1 MGHCMVNHT
10 SSMLGV
16 MGFEASAASP
26 APQARAPKAQ
36 LLENFTHFQTNRN
49 QACVLDFKVECDSR
63 LPRMLFWMVFL
74 NRPLA
79 MRPWCP
85 SNVILA
91 WPSMLV
97 HGVEKHRQAHTHMEA
112 TEAHTKPQRTT
123 TTQRRTHHTTRQQ
136 QSTTWC
142 TQERSS
148 PPDTTTKNEA
158 PHHNTTHEKLAH
170 HSTTPEELAHH
181 KRRANAMWFSPQP
194 KTEDNFFSLAKH
206 QHKRSTFPTCRSNKI
221 QFAQSSDLPG
231 RTQNQTF
238 GTSSEQSMQNT
249 KAV

>member
-1 MGHCMVNHT
+1 MAFWLGSRYWCMALRNT
-10 SSMLGV
+10 GKPIQSS
-16 MGFEASAASP
+16 
-26 APQARAPKAQ
+26 K
-36 LLENFTHFQTNRN
+36 NTHGNNR
-49 QACVLDFKVECDSR
+49 S
-63 LPRMLFWMVFL
+63 
-74 NRPLA
+74 
-79 MRPWCP
+79 
-85 SNVILA
+85 
-91 WPSMLV
+91 
-97 HGVEKHRQAHTHMEA
+97 
-112 TEAHTKPQRTT
+112 HTKPQKTT

-158 PHHNTTHEKLAH
+158 PHHNTTHKKLAH

-181 KRRANAMWFSPQP
+181 KRRANAMWLSPQP
-194 KTEDNFFSLAKH
+194 KTENNFSRW
-206 QHKRSTFPTCRSNKI
+206 RSTSTNEAHSQRRRLQNIGACRSNKI